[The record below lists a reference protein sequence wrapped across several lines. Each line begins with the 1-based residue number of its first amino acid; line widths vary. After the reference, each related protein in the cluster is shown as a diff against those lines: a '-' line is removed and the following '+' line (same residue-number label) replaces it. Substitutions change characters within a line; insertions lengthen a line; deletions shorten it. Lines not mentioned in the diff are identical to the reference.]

1 MLETRNKPYTTT
13 LGLIRKNVHKK
24 ANILLQFEIDTIEF
38 YFQNSHLYFQN
49 LIQKKSLIDKN
60 EPFSEMDKVIGSFQ
74 YFRRSIL
81 YELNAM
87 IEHWLL
93 IASSPYGEFF
103 DNKNLKRTRT
113 NSISIIEKKYSLELK
128 NMQGYDEVEIIKNSV
143 NGLKHRGGFN
153 FTDYSLGIPEFRS
166 INDDIEHIKKLKNQ
180 STVFIIE
187 LINTIINIEHKY

>member
-1 MLETRNKPYTTT
+1 M
-13 LGLIRKNVHKK
+13 HKK

>member
-1 MLETRNKPYTTT
+1 
-13 LGLIRKNVHKK
+13 
-24 ANILLQFEIDTIEF
+24 
-38 YFQNSHLYFQN
+38 
-49 LIQKKSLIDKN
+49 
-60 EPFSEMDKVIGSFQ
+60 
-74 YFRRSIL
+74 
-81 YELNAM
+81 M